1 MAGDSQHGT
10 IRRKLI
16 EFLEPALPGIEVEVG
31 TAERWQRMCLRF
43 RHPSFEELLPE
54 QRFRQVLAAIPQDYH
69 QQHLQGAVWFEMAP
83 GETEDDLLKAPRSED
98 LADREAAIAGT
109 LFACGFFEALSKA
122 MGESPIESCT
132 GRFVAGEAAEVMV
145 ETHVREDHIHLY
157 GFIDAVER
165 DWFRLLT
172 TVQGVGAKVALGLL
186 TVLSPD
192 ELVQAIAAA
201 DKAAVT
207 QAPGVGPKLAAR
219 ILNEL
224 KDKVGAIALAEVA
237 AAGTWPGGPVSDA
250 ASALVNLGYQPTQAL
265 GAVSRAAVRLGEG
278 ADVEAL
284 IRGGLSEMAPVDA
297 RGSV

>member
-132 GRFVAGEAAEVMV
+132 GRFAACRTALEGTGITGDAQRDACLIFIRQGAYCDCEV
-145 ETHVREDHIHLY
+145 L
-157 GFIDAVER
+157 
-165 DWFRLLT
+165 
-172 TVQGVGAKVALGLL
+172 
-186 TVLSPD
+186 
-192 ELVQAIAAA
+192 
-201 DKAAVT
+201 
-207 QAPGVGPKLAAR
+207 LAA
-219 ILNEL
+219 
-224 KDKVGAIALAEVA
+224 
-237 AAGTWPGGPVSDA
+237 
-250 ASALVNLGYQPTQAL
+250 QPTL
-265 GAVSRAAVRLGEG
+265 
-278 ADVEAL
+278 ADGYD
-284 IRGGLSEMAPVDA
+284 RQRNP
-297 RGSV
+297 R